1 MSNVKIITNEDGISL
16 RHSDRFGGT
25 HEYLTP
31 LTSEEEAEAFIKEV
45 KLDNLVSLAEM
56 NSLTQEAYTR
66 VVAGNMKNLREVV
79 GEWLEEIRLVL
90 EPTTVDNYRKVV
102 DKWVNDALTWEM
114 TPREIEVHHVHDY
127 INHREYPMK
136 RNTRKIYLAG
146 IRSFFSHCSHKGYVL
161 TDPSRAPA
169 ARVRM
174 RGLSHEEKEAKD
186 VPPIGTKEVALLTNY
201 LDKEE
206 AAFVQ
211 QLKNL
216 DYEDNRYRTRQATLN
231 SKLDMVRFWRAAV
244 LLSHH
249 TALRCS
255 DVVALEWASINNL
268 KGTLVVWTEKRDKRV
283 EFPLTG
289 KLAKAVSKIDMTD
302 LTYCFPEQR
311 EWAPAKVSTYFKR
324 LCKRAGVVGSFH
336 GIRHGTLQEWKDQ
349 GVTLQELA
357 KRAGHS
363 STSTTEGYL

>member
-1 MSNVKIITNEDGISL
+1 MSNVEIIETDDCISL
-16 RHSDRFGGT
+16 RHPDRHGGT

-31 LTSEEEAEAFIKEV
+31 LTSKGEAEEFVKEA

-56 NSLTQEAYTR
+56 NALTQESYTR
-66 VVAGNMKNLREVV
+66 VVAGNMKNLGEVV
-79 GEWLEEIRLVL
+79 GEWIEEIKLVL

-102 DKWVNDALTWEM
+102 DKWINDIFMWEQ
-114 TPREIEVHHVHDY
+114 TPREIEVHHIHDY

-136 RNTRKIYLAG
+136 KNTRKIYLAG
-146 IRSFFSHCSHKGYVL
+146 IRSFFKHCMFKGYVL

-169 ARVRM
+169 AKVRM

-186 VPPIGTKEVALLTNY
+186 VPPIGTKGVGMLTNY

-206 AAFVQ
+206 ATYLQ

-216 DYEDNRYRTRQATLN
+216 DHEDSRYATRQTTITK
-231 SKLDMVRFWRAAV
+231 KLEMVRFWRAAI

-255 DVVALEWASINNL
+255 DVVALEWASIDNR
-268 KGTLVVWTEKRDKRV
+268 KGTMVVWTEKRDKRV
-283 EFPLTG
+283 QFPLTG
-289 KLAKAVSKIDMTD
+289 KLGEVVGKIDMTD

-311 EWAPAKVSTYFKR
+311 QWAPAKVSTYFKR

-349 GVTLQELA
+349 GVTLEELA

-363 STSTTEGYL
+363 STTTTEGYL

>member
-1 MSNVKIITNEDGISL
+1 MNSVKIIETEDGISF
-16 RHSDRFGGT
+16 RHSDRQGGT
-25 HEYLTP
+25 QEYQTP
-31 LTSEEEAEAFIKEV
+31 LRTVAEAEEFLKES

-56 NSLTQEAYTR
+56 NALTQESFTR
-66 VVAGNMKNLREVV
+66 VVAGNMKQIPEVIA
-79 GEWLEEIRLVL
+79 EWLEEIALVL

-102 DKWVNDALTWEM
+102 TKWVDDIEATEM
-114 TPREIEVHHVHDY
+114 TPREIEVQHVHDY

-146 IRSFFSHCSHKGYVL
+146 IRSFFSHCTFKGYVL

-169 ARVRM
+169 ARVKM

-186 VPPIGTKEVALLTNY
+186 VPAIGTKEVGVLTNY
-201 LDKEE
+201 LDREE
-206 AAFVQ
+206 ATYMQ

-216 DYEDNRYRTRQATLN
+216 DHESNRYATRQATIIQ
-231 SKLDMVRFWRAAV
+231 KVEMARFWRAAI

-255 DVVALEWASINNL
+255 DVVALEWASIDNM
-268 KGTLVVWTEKRDKRV
+268 KGTLTVWTEKRDKRV
-283 EFPLTG
+283 QFPLTG
-289 KLAKAVSKIDMTD
+289 ELKDAVNKIDMVD

-311 EWAPAKVSTYFKR
+311 EWAPAKTATYFKR

-336 GIRHGTLQEWKDQ
+336 GIRHGTLQEWRAQ
-349 GVTLQELA
+349 GVTLEEVA

-363 STSTTEGYL
+363 STTTTEGYL

>member
-1 MSNVKIITNEDGISL
+1 L
-16 RHSDRFGGT
+16 GT
-25 HEYLTP
+25 V
-31 LTSEEEAEAFIKEV
+31 EEAEEFIRES
-45 KLDNLVSLAEM
+45 KLDNVVQLAEM
-56 NSLTQEAYTR
+56 NALTQESYTR
-66 VVAGNMKNLREVV
+66 VVAGNMKALKEVRD
-79 GEWLEEIRLVL
+79 EWLEEVRLVL

-102 DKWVNDALTWEM
+102 DKWITDALEWEM
-114 TPREIEVHHVHDY
+114 TPREIEVHHIHDY

-146 IRSFFSHCSHKGYVL
+146 IRSFFSHCTHKGYVL

-169 ARVRM
+169 AKVRM
-174 RGLSHEEKEAKD
+174 RGLSHGEKESKD
-186 VPPIGTKEVALLTNY
+186 VPAIGTKEVGMLTAY

-206 AAFVQ
+206 ATFLQ
-211 QLKNL
+211 QIKNL
-216 DYEDNRYRTRQATLN
+216 DYEDSRYETRQATLD
-231 SKLDMVRFWRAAV
+231 SKLDMVRFWRAAI

-249 TALRCS
+249 TALRCV
-255 DVVALEWASINNL
+255 DVMQLEWASVNNI

-283 EFPLTG
+283 DFPLKG
-289 KLAKAVSKIDMTD
+289 ELAKAVSKIDMTD
-302 LTYCFPEQR
+302 LEYCFPEQR

-336 GIRHGTLQEWKDQ
+336 GIRHGTLQEWKEQ
-349 GVTLQELA
+349 GVTLEELA